1 MGCFSD
7 LYGSVCSASAPRSG
21 FDRAT
26 YKWLYDLSQKVDYT
40 LPSTYAVKT
49 AVGKIAQT
57 TGTPTGGTYALTV
70 SVPTYN
76 NGQGLTYTTAGIAF
90 DATAATIQTAL
101 DTASPAGI
109 TNAAIV
115 VADENTKG
123 QHDGYCT
130 YTCAQELVSHVF
142 TISND
147 ISSLTGGSP
156 VVGAVT
162 YTTYGQPKRNALYAL
177 VKMGVIAIASLH
189 NAGSAATF
197 TKPTSLVKRPRM
209 NVLRALNIWLQTEEG
224 GNLASAE
231 LVRLYPELESLEG
244 SLN

>member
-7 LYGSVCSASAPRSG
+7 LYGSVCSAAAPRSG

-40 LPSTYAVKT
+40 LPATYAAKT

-57 TGTPTGGTYALTV
+57 TGTPTGGTYTITV
-70 SVPTYN
+70 TIPTYN
-76 NGQGLTYTTAGIAF
+76 NGQGLTYTTAGIAH

-109 TNAAIV
+109 TNAAV
-115 VADENTKG
+115 LVAEENTKG
-123 QHDGYCT
+123 LLDGYCT
-130 YTCAQELVSHVF
+130 FTCAQELVSHVLVL
-142 TISND
+142 TDD
-147 ISSLTGGSP
+147 ISSLTGGVP
-156 VVGAVT
+156 VAGAIT
-162 YTTYGQPKRNALYAL
+162 YTTYGQPKRNALYSL

-189 NAGSAATF
+189 NAGAAATF

-209 NVLRALNIWLQTEEG
+209 NVLRALMIWLQTEEG

-231 LVRLYPELESLEG
+231 LVRLYPELSDIEG
-244 SLN
+244 PN